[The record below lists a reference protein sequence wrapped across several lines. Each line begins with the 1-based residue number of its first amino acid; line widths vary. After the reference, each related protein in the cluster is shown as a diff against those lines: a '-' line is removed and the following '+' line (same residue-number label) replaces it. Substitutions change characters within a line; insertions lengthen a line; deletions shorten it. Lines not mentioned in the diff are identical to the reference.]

1 MCGGG
6 GGSRPAPPPPP
17 PPISASQ
24 RAQRAADRR
33 KQLREKAELKE
44 ERYQD
49 TLAEVSGRRGR
60 RSLMSGRRSGSGYLA
75 VQGTVSRG
83 TLGV

>member
-1 MCGGG
+1 
-6 GGSRPAPPPPP
+6 
-17 PPISASQ
+17 
-24 RAQRAADRR
+24 
-33 KQLREKAELKE
+33 LREKSELKE